1 MRTWYQQKNG
11 EQGWTAYRVAVLCL
25 VTSLAAL
32 TFTATARTSA
42 RTKSVRQF
50 KPAVTAPAGT
60 AATPSPTPC
69 GLPGVQI
76 LTDPAGDESSVPGI
90 DTTTLDIER
99 VYFAEPGANADKIT
113 YTMKVANLNS
123 IPPNGS
129 WIIEFVNPIDSV
141 DYFVS
146 MDSDTGSGLTPP
158 AVTYHYGTHDST
170 TGYSTLGLADSGSFS
185 PDGTI
190 TITNSNA
197 KMGNPKPGT
206 VLNTISGT
214 TQILVGTQGT
224 GILETVDDTSTA
236 TANTSPP
243 FTYTVVGNVFCGMPN
258 SGSARTATYIR
269 GGVTFSANSPLKC
282 PTSTQDGEPSSRVDQ
297 QGNYYIMPIRGV
309 PAGVDLF
316 YFDLR
321 SNSTTFDPNMR
332 VPVYRGQPDAPT
344 TDAGQNALAAGALG
358 GGDIDLAIGFGNYPG
373 DAGVPGATPIPAVGA
388 QPNPVMAYA
397 SLLAANVTVGRS
409 LDRGQTFQFNGAGNI
424 VAGVPV
430 NDRQWMGFIGNQ
442 NVYLVYRNFAQGIAF
457 VQQSNDGGLV
467 YGPALPAGGISFPQT
482 GALDVDQQ
490 NGIVYVSSND
500 GHVAVGDP
508 SNGAVPVGGA
518 PTTYTVHSAVP
529 AGVDSANIFF
539 PIRVASD
546 NGSNPGG
553 AATVYGVYSD
563 GHDIYLVSSAD
574 KGQTWAAPVRVN
586 DAGDT
591 LEKTNLMP
599 WLAAGPTPGTVG
611 VAWYATDNAANDDNA
626 NWRLFYAFGTAA
638 NSSNPTFQLV
648 QASDHAIHTGNI
660 STKGLVVGGQSPN
673 RNLIDYFQIN
683 FDPAGAAVI
692 GFTDDHID
700 FRGHTYVTR
709 QISGPTATGVALPN
723 LVNGTAPEPGTLPAQ
738 PFATPG
744 TLGTGGSPAPQPM
757 QPGPNGEQVTDF
769 PQDQSS
775 GLVAVA
781 PANSP
786 VDILTIKYQSQDSNT
801 GFYIT
806 GTMKVSDL
814 TAMPNLTVWRMY
826 FSANAPDTGIVGPP
840 GNQFSKGMA
849 DRGDMFFID
858 AETDAAGTLSFK
870 WGTTTRN
877 FDGSTTDTVRGAATH
892 GFINK
897 AAGLISVRMSVNAL
911 NSFLDSIHNN
921 DASKHIIAG
930 SVLCGLRGRA
940 QQQNA
945 SGENVTLS
953 DLTRGGTE
961 FKIGNPF

>member
-1 MRTWYQQKNG
+1 MNRKAAQG
-11 EQGWTAYRVAVLCL
+11 GSEQGGTNYK
-25 VTSLAAL
+25 T
-32 TFTATARTSA
+32 
-42 RTKSVRQF
+42 
-50 KPAVTAPAGT
+50 T
-60 AATPSPTPC
+60 AAVFLLLSFAVIAWGATPKARARAKVKTPATQLGVATPTPTPC
-69 GLPGVQI
+69 GLPGVKI
-76 LTDPAGDESSVPGI
+76 LTDPGSDESSVPGV
-90 DTTTLDIER
+90 DTTTLDIQA
-99 VYFAEPGANADKIT
+99 VYFAELGANADKIT

-129 WIIEFVNPIDSV
+129 WIIEFVNPQDGI

-146 MDSDTGSGLTPP
+146 MDSDAGTGIAPP
-158 AVTYHYGTHDST
+158 NVTFNYGTHDST
-170 TGYSTLGLADSGSFS
+170 TGYSTAGRADSGTFS

-197 KMGNPKPGT
+197 KMGSPTPGT
-206 VLNTISGT
+206 VLNTIAGT
-214 TQILVGTQGT
+214 TQILIGTQQVG
-224 GILETVDDTSTA
+224 GILETVDDTTNA
-236 TANTSPP
+236 APNTNPA
-243 FTYTVVGNVFCGMPN
+243 FTYTVQGNVFCGTPAT
-258 SGSARTATYIR
+258 GTARTATYSH
-269 GGVTFSANSPLKC
+269 GGITFSANSPLKC
-282 PTSTQDGEPSSRVDQ
+282 PTSTQDGEPSSRVDA

-321 SNSTTFDPNMR
+321 SISTSYDPNMR
-332 VPVYRGQPDAPT
+332 VPVYRGQPDSPT
-344 TDAGQNALAAGALG
+344 GDVGQNELGAGALG
-358 GGDIDLAIGFGNYPG
+358 GGDIDLALGFGNYPG
-373 DAGVPGATPIPAVGA
+373 DVGLPTATPAPIPGVGS

-430 NDRQWMGFIGNQ
+430 NDRQWMGFIGSQ

-490 NGIVYVSSND
+490 TGVVYVSSND

-508 SNGAVPVGGA
+508 ANGSVPVGGA

-529 AGVDSANIFF
+529 AGVDTANIFF

-546 NGSNPGG
+546 NPSNGNG
-553 AATVYGVYSD
+553 AGTVYGVYSD
-563 GHDIYLVSSAD
+563 GHDIYLVSSTD
-574 KGQTWAAPVRVN
+574 KGQTWASPVRVN
-586 DAGDT
+586 DSTDA

-599 WLAAGPTPGTVG
+599 WLAAGPAPGTVG
-611 VAWYATDNAANDDNA
+611 IVWYGTDAAANNDSA
-626 NWRLFYAFGTAA
+626 NWRVFYAFATAA
-638 NSSNPTFQLV
+638 NGNSPAFQIA
-648 QASDHAIHTGNI
+648 QASDHVNHTGNI

-673 RNLIDYFQIN
+673 RNLIDYFQVN
-683 FDPAGAAVI
+683 FDPAGAAVV

-709 QISGPTATGVALPN
+709 QIAGPTGNGSALPS
-723 LVNGTAPEPGTLPAQ
+723 LVNGAAPEPGTLPPQ

-744 TLGTGGSPAPQPM
+744 TLGTAGSPPPQPM

-775 GLVAVA
+775 GLVAVT
-781 PANSP
+781 PTNNP
-786 VDILTIKYQSQDSNT
+786 VDILSIKYASQDSNS

-806 GTMKVSDL
+806 ATMKVSDL

-826 FSANAPDTGIVGPP
+826 FSANAPDTGIVGPA
-840 GNQFSKGMA
+840 GNRFSKGMA

-858 AETDAAGTLSFK
+858 AETDAAGTLTFK
-870 WGTTTRN
+870 WGTTVRN
-877 FDGSTTDTVRGAATH
+877 FDGSATDTVRGTASH

-897 AAGLISVRMSVNAL
+897 SDNTISVRMSVNTL
-911 NSFLDSIHNN
+911 NTYLDSVHNN
-921 DASKHIIAG
+921 DATKHIVSG

-953 DLTRGGTE
+953 DITRGGTE